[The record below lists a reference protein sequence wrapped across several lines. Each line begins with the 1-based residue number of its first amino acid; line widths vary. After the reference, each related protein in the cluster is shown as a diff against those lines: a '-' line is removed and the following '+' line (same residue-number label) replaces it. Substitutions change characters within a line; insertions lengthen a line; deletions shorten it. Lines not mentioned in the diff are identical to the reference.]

1 MILRHFAQLGM
12 ARRRSEWHGKE
23 VSSARHDRHFDLFR
37 GVGDCLDHRSGGLTS
52 IFTPIAGMARS
63 RGGVSAGMAHPQ
75 RGVVGAGH
83 ARENSLGIGRNDGQ
97 GR

>member
-1 MILRHFAQLGM
+1 
-12 ARRRSEWHGKE
+12 
-23 VSSARHDRHFDLFR
+23 
-37 GVGDCLDHRSGGLTS
+37 
-52 IFTPIAGMARS
+52 MARS